1 MILASEARKLT
12 EKNEDYIEYFEEWK
26 KETEKRIIK
35 VAE

>member
-26 KETEKRIIK
+26 KKLKKEL
-35 VAE
+35 